1 MSTATTDPLTLP
13 AGGPPFLMQE
23 LQHGLERPTNFDDIE
38 SSAESLRRAAL
49 VSGGRNPVFALMVEG
64 EDDITGLVAY
74 ALYKQS
80 KRDWM
85 MEFSTRNGRG
95 PNDDE
100 IDTYILGER
109 TPRRIATY
117 RKLATDAL
125 ERFKKSGHTVDR
137 LLATSS
143 SASTASAAPS
153 TRRSLGDQLQLFAI
167 AAAIGA
173 VLTLVVIYIAPR
185 LLQG

>member
-1 MSTATTDPLTLP
+1 MSNATNDTLALP
-13 AGGPPFLMQE
+13 SGGPPFLME
-23 LQHGLERPTNFDDIE
+23 EPRGLDRALDLDDIE

-85 MEFSTRNGRG
+85 MEFATRNGRS
-95 PNDDE
+95 PNDEE
-100 IDTYILGER
+100 IDSYILGER

-125 ERFKKSGHTVDR
+125 ERFRKSGHTVDK
-137 LLATSS
+137 LMTA
-143 SASTASAAPS
+143 AGVPHAAAASAP
-153 TRRSLGDQLQLFAI
+153 RRGLGEQVQFFAVS
-167 AAAIGA
+167 AATGAI
-173 VLTLVVIYIAPR
+173 LTLIAIYVAPR
-185 LLQG
+185 LIAG